1 MKIAI
6 AGGSGFVGTA
16 LIDALLKEE
25 HDLYILTRN
34 PEKYT
39 QTKNLHY
46 IKWLNKDAVPEKN
59 LKGLDI
65 FINLAG
71 ESLNSGRWTKNRK
84 RRIVESRIETTKEM
98 NRILGTLEQ
107 KISLVINASAIGYYG
122 TSEQGTFTED
132 NETTAKDFLS
142 RTVQLWEKEAR
153 KARAFSH
160 RVVFTRFG
168 LILGQ
173 TQGALPTIVLPYKLF
188 AGGTIGNG
196 SQILSWIHIQ
206 DVAGA
211 ILFCIHHSEISGP
224 VNFTAPQQVTMR
236 EFGHSISKTI
246 NRPHWFPV
254 PAFVLKVVLGE
265 MSILV
270 LEGQK
275 VHPQV
280 LEKSHYP
287 FRYATLNVALN
298 DLLKK

>member
-16 LIDALLKEE
+16 LIEVLLKEE

-34 PEKYT
+34 PDKYT
-39 QTKNLHY
+39 QTNNLHY
-46 IKWLNKDAVPEKN
+46 IKWLTKDAFPEKD

-71 ESLNSGRWTKNRK
+71 ESLNSGRWTKDRK

-107 KISLVINASAIGYYG
+107 KIDVVINASAIGYYG
-122 TSEQGTFTED
+122 TSEQAAFTEET
-132 NETTAKDFLS
+132 ETTAKDFLA

-153 KARAFSH
+153 KARAFSR

-168 LILGQ
+168 LILGKN
-173 TQGALPTIVLPYKLF
+173 QGALPTMVLPYKLF
-188 AGGTIGNG
+188 AGGTIGSG
-196 SQILSWIHIQ
+196 RQMLSWIHIQ
-206 DVAGA
+206 DVVKA
-211 ILFCIHHSEISGP
+211 ILFCIHNVEISGP
-224 VNFTAPQQVTMR
+224 VNFTAPEQVTMKD
-236 EFGHSISKTI
+236 FGKSISKTI

-254 PAFVLKVVLGE
+254 PAILLKTVLGE

-275 VHPQV
+275 VQPQV
-280 LEKSHYP
+280 LEKFHYP
-287 FRYATLNVALN
+287 FLYPNVQEALQ
-298 DLLKK
+298 DLLKL